1 MELKEFISDVLTQ
14 IVEGAEQA
22 QSNVEKYGATI
33 NPGGFH
39 QVKGVEY
46 YGRYAEPDN
55 APVSL
60 CDISFE
66 VSVSSDTSS
75 ESGAGISILFGAVNV
90 GGKGGEN
97 SAEGMANVIKFTIPV
112 ALTAHKANPHVSS
125 EK

>member
-14 IVEGAEQA
+14 IVEGAEKAQA
-22 QSNVEKYGATI
+22 NVEKYGATI

-75 ESGAGISILFGAVNV
+75 GAGAGVSILFGAVNV
-90 GGKGGEN
+90 GGKGSEN
-97 SAEGMANVIKFTIPV
+97 STEGMVNVIKFTIPV

-125 EK
+125 GK